1 MTLACHLLGLACYTL
16 GSVYYGVQLW
26 LICRKQRNKSV
37 DL

>member
-1 MTLACHLLGLACYTL
+1 MITLYHILGLACYTL

-26 LICRKQRNKSV
+26 LICRKQRNKSA